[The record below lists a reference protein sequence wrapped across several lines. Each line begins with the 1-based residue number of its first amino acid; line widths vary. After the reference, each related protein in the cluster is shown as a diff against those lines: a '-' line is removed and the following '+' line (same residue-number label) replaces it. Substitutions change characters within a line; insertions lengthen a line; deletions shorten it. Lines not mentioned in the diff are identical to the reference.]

1 MLFQLFPTLDK
12 HFSEP
17 VTDLLKQW
25 SVEFFSHLPQST
37 HEQMSRRLLDGLP
50 PSAILSASPVLSK
63 LSQVLARDRRLSL
76 EIRQELQKLETSE
89 PRGQYGELR
98 KQVARLCS
106 GRCRLGPAL
115 AEGSL
120 AVVFPVTRDG
130 REGVAKVLKEGIAEQ
145 LHQELSALEKSV
157 RFFYLEVHKAGLPA
171 FDYTSVIQRVRHY
184 LVAELDL
191 AQERRNMLS
200 ARVHCNPE
208 RIAIP
213 RPWDISTDR
222 VLVMDRLHGEPL
234 QQKATRRA
242 LIELLIKP
250 VFNSEEL
257 SVLHGDLHGGN
268 LLSCEDG
275 RIGVV
280 DWGLCL
286 HLTRR
291 QRSQISR
298 LTTALMFGR
307 ASLAAQVLNEL
318 GLECS
323 AFSLSG
329 SLSEK
334 LDSMLNACRGELP
347 EWMIILRKTFHQL
360 EGLLESMESEVSL
373 EKVVLSEGI
382 QQLALEMPFRWLVSP
397 ITRNVFASNLSTADL
412 WSLALPLL

>member
-1 MLFQLFPTLDK
+1 
-12 HFSEP
+12 
-17 VTDLLKQW
+17 
-25 SVEFFSHLPQST
+25 
-37 HEQMSRRLLDGLP
+37 
-50 PSAILSASPVLSK
+50 
-63 LSQVLARDRRLSL
+63 
-76 EIRQELQKLETSE
+76 
-89 PRGQYGELR
+89 
-98 KQVARLCS
+98 
-106 GRCRLGPAL
+106 
-115 AEGSL
+115 
-120 AVVFPVTRDG
+120 
-130 REGVAKVLKEGIAEQ
+130 
-145 LHQELSALEKSV
+145 
-157 RFFYLEVHKAGLPA
+157 
-171 FDYTSVIQRVRHY
+171 
-184 LVAELDL
+184 
-191 AQERRNMLS
+191 MLS

-213 RPWDISTDR
+213 RPWDVSNDR
-222 VLVMDRLHGEPL
+222 VLVMDRLYGEPL
-234 QQKATRRA
+234 QQKSTRRA

-291 QRSQISR
+291 PRSQISR

-347 EWMIILRKTFHQL
+347 DWMIILRKTFHQL

-382 QQLALEMPFRWLVSP
+382 QLLALEMPFRWLVSP
-397 ITRNVFASNLSTADL
+397 ITRYVFASDLSTADL